1 MRTRNLPVHAWSRC
15 AVFLMF
21 TQIAI
26 TIIEKK
32 KKLKKKGLPLVPVSK

>member
-1 MRTRNLPVHAWSRC
+1 MHGLDG

-32 KKLKKKGLPLVPVSK
+32 KKIEKKGFTIGSCIKIKRIHE

>member
-1 MRTRNLPVHAWSRC
+1 MHGLDG

-32 KKLKKKGLPLVPVSK
+32 NFEKKGLPLVPVSK

>member
-1 MRTRNLPVHAWSRC
+1 MHGLDG

-32 KKLKKKGLPLVPVSK
+32 KKKLKKKGLPLVPVSK

>member
-1 MRTRNLPVHAWSRC
+1 MHGLDG

-26 TIIEKK
+26 TIIKK
-32 KKLKKKGLPLVPVSK
+32 KKKKKMKKRVYHWFLYQNKKNT

>member
-1 MRTRNLPVHAWSRC
+1 MHGLDG

-26 TIIEKK
+26 TIIEKMK
-32 KKLKKKGLPLVPVSK
+32 KWTKKKGLPLVPVSK

>member
-1 MRTRNLPVHAWSRC
+1 MHGLDG

-26 TIIEKK
+26 TIIKK
-32 KKLKKKGLPLVPVSK
+32 KKKIEKKSLPLVPVSK